1 MQLGETHIPMC
12 HDKQRLCQCSFF
24 LTTTVRC
31 VASVWG
37 AKQQIQVA
45 SKEGAPERLF
55 QQGGAKSN
63 RKTKKKKETK
73 SQEKSICTTLKKKDQ
88 IKTKHLTYLHLL
100 TESKQRLDG

>member
-1 MQLGETHIPMC
+1 MTNRGCVNALF
-12 HDKQRLCQCSFF
+12 FF

-45 SKEGAPERLF
+45 SKEGALERPF

-63 RKTKKKKETK
+63 RKTKKKR
-73 SQEKSICTTLKKKDQ
+73 KKQNRRRNQYVQRQKKYQ

>member
-12 HDKQRLCQCSFF
+12 HDKQRLCQCFF
-24 LTTTVRC
+24 FFFTTTVRC

-45 SKEGAPERLF
+45 SKEGAPKRLF

-63 RKTKKKKETK
+63 RKTKTKKKETK
-73 SQEKSICTTLKKKDQ
+73 SQEKSICTTSKKN
-88 IKTKHLTYLHLL
+88 IK
-100 TESKQRLDG
+100 